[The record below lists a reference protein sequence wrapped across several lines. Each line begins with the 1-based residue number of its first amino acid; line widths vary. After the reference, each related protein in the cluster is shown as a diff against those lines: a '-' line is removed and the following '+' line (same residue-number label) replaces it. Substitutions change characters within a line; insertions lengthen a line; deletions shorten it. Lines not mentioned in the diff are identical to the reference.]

1 MSQDDRRHEMKSVG
15 VAELRTR
22 PREVWKTLR
31 EEGELVLTMN
41 GKPMAVLAGVSE
53 ETLEQTLRG
62 LRRLRFQAVLAAA
75 HSHSV
80 SKGLD
85 KMSDEEIEAEI
96 AAARKSA
103 RARSRR

>member
-1 MSQDDRRHEMKSVG
+1 MRFVG
-15 VAELRTR
+15 VRELRLK
-22 PREVWKTLR
+22 PREVWKKLR

-41 GKPMAVLAGVSE
+41 GKPMAVLAQVSE
-53 ETLEQTLRG
+53 ENLEQTFRA
-62 LRRLRFQAVLAAA
+62 LRRLRFQEVLAAA
-75 HSHSV
+75 RSHSV

-85 KMSDEEIEAEI
+85 KMSDEEVEAEI